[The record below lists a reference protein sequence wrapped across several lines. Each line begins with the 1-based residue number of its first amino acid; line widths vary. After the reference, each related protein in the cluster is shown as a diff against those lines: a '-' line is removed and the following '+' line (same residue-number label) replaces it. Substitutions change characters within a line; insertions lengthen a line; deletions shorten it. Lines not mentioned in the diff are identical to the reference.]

1 MNIPNPFKI
10 FRQSLSARLSAWIVL
25 MAALL
30 FILSL
35 GYVFQRSQKAL
46 LHEASYRAVE
56 VLDNTVLRVNGILE
70 DVEIAADNIEW
81 LVRRELGNP
90 DAMVDLATQVVRNN
104 DAVNSCSISFEPYY
118 YPKKGR
124 FYSIFAY
131 RGAQDSIV
139 WEQEGEETYQYFY
152 MIWYQLP
159 KLLGKSCWTEPYE
172 DMAPD
177 DDHTMDTYELVSYCR
192 PIFDDD
198 KHFVGSISLDV
209 SLKWLSETVSEVKPY
224 PNAYNMLIGH
234 GGTYLVHPNP
244 EKLFYQTLFTEGLI
258 HPDPEKYEL
267 GQSMRRRESG
277 MKEMTVEGIKSYV
290 FYKPLETNG
299 WSVAIV
305 CPEKDIY
312 GALTRMQNL
321 VILNVV
327 FALLALFFVLSWLIR
342 RQLAPLHALASEA
355 GYIAGGNLEH
365 VLEPVPREDELG
377 MLNRSFRDMQT
388 SLVRH
393 IEDLTAA
400 TASRERMERE
410 LQIARNIQMAMVPH
424 VFPTRKDVDLY
435 ASMTP
440 AREVGGDLYDFVI
453 QSEKLF
459 FCIGDVAGKGVPAS
473 LLMAVAR
480 GMFRIL
486 ARQEIP
492 PAEIARQINEM
503 ASDEN
508 EQLNFVTMFI
518 ASIDLKTGTLDFCN
532 CGHNAP
538 VMLSCTGEKPCFL
551 ACDPNVA
558 IGIMPGF
565 EFKGQTIPDV
575 KGKPIFIYTDG
586 LNEAENAANE
596 QFGNDRM
603 LEVLGEVPFLDAQT
617 TVERLMNAVAGH
629 VADAEPS
636 DDLTMLCVKIG

>member
-1 MNIPNPFKI
+1 MKILYPFKA
-10 FRQSLSARLSAWIVL
+10 FRQSLSARISAWIVL

-30 FILSL
+30 FLLSL
-35 GYVFQRSQKAL
+35 GYVFKRSQDAVRR
-46 LHEASYRAVE
+46 EASFRAAE

-81 LVRRELGNP
+81 LVLRDLRDP
-90 DAMVDLATQVVRNN
+90 DAMVDLATHVVRNN
-104 DAVNSCSISFEPYY
+104 KAVNSCSISFEPYY
-118 YPKKGR
+118 YPNKGR
-124 FYSIFAY
+124 YYSIFAY
-131 RGAQDSIV
+131 RSATDSIR

-152 MIWYQLP
+152 MNWYQLP

-172 DMAPD
+172 DITPED
-177 DDHTMDTYELVSYCR
+177 DQYMNTYELVSYCR
-192 PIFDDD
+192 PIFDEAGS
-198 KHFVGSISLDV
+198 FVGAISLDV
-209 SLKWLSETVSEVKPY
+209 SLKWLSETVSDVKPY
-224 PNAYNMLIGH
+224 PNAYSIMIGH
-234 GGTYLVHPNP
+234 GGTYLVHPDP
-244 EKLFYQTLFTEGLI
+244 EKLFYQTLFTEGLL

-267 GQSMRRRESG
+267 GQSMRRRETG
-277 MKEMTVEGIKSYV
+277 MKEMTIEGLKSYV

-312 GALTRMQNL
+312 GVLTRMQNL
-321 VILNVV
+321 VIMNVIL
-327 FALLALFFVLSWLIR
+327 ALLALFFVLSWMIR

-355 GYIAGGNLEH
+355 GYIAGGNLDH

-377 MLNRSFRDMQT
+377 MLNQSFRDMQT

-400 TASRERMERE
+400 TANRERMERE

-424 VFPTRKDVDLY
+424 VFPERKDVDLY

-453 QSEKLF
+453 QNEKLF
-459 FCIGDVAGKGVPAS
+459 YCIGDVAGKGIPAS

-486 ARQEIP
+486 ARQALP

-503 ASDEN
+503 SSDEN

-518 ASIDLKTGTLDFCN
+518 ASIDLKTGVMDFCN
-532 CGHNAP
+532 CGHNPP

-551 ACDPNVA
+551 ECESNMA

-565 EFKGQTIPDV
+565 EFKGQTLPDV

-586 LNEAENAANE
+586 LNEAENEADE
-596 QFGNDRM
+596 EFGNDRM

-617 TVERLMNAVAGH
+617 TVERLINAVAGH
-629 VADAEPS
+629 VAGAEAS